1 MGSGERAGKRTSF
14 KSTAAHESMWATS
27 EWSRRGACD
36 IDGQTDRSKWA
47 GARESISIKRGR
59 LGIFGA
65 TLQNASTSPKRY
77 VKCFLDLTHIRF
89 PANLTLARVRRQKD
103 HSRKLQNT
111 HS

>member
-1 MGSGERAGKRTSF
+1 MGSGQRAGKRTSF

-27 EWSRRGACD
+27 EY
-36 IDGQTDRSKWA
+36 
-47 GARESISIKRGR
+47 SIKRGR

-65 TLQNASTSPKRY
+65 TLQRFNDPSKRY